1 VRSTV
6 ELLLDLV
13 RQSRELLLVELSLT
27 RAELAERSSSIS
39 SGLSAVAVGLALLP
53 IGLSLI
59 FVATSLFIARF
70 GVPVDLAF
78 LIVAL
83 VVIVAGL
90 LALRWGVRSLTPSRL
105 LPAKSISQI
114 SLLLGGSHGR
124 ERSNL
129 ERLRGGSEPGAKR
142 N

>member
-1 VRSTV
+1 MRSTI

-13 RQSRELLLVELSLT
+13 RQSRDLLLVELSLT

-78 LIVAL
+78 LIVAQQ
-83 VVIVAGL
+83 ASSHSDS
-90 LALRWGVRSLTPSRL
+90 LRWTRHCIVGV
-105 LPAKSISQI
+105 
-114 SLLLGGSHGR
+114 GGDPKPLQTR
-124 ERSNL
+124 
-129 ERLRGGSEPGAKR
+129 
-142 N
+142 

>member
-13 RQSRELLLVELSLT
+13 RQGRELLLVEMSLART
-27 RAELAERSSSIS
+27 ELAEQGRSIS

-59 FVATSLFIARF
+59 FVAISLFIARF
-70 GVPVDLAF
+70 GVPLDLAF

-90 LALRWGVRSLTPSRL
+90 LALRSGVRSLKPSRL
-105 LPAKSISQI
+105 VPAKSISQI
-114 SLLLGGSHGR
+114 SLLLGG
-124 ERSNL
+124 
-129 ERLRGGSEPGAKR
+129 EPWA
-142 N
+142 

>member
-13 RQSRELLLVELSLT
+13 RQGRELLLVEMSLART
-27 RAELAERSSSIS
+27 ELAEQGRSIS

-53 IGLSLI
+53 ICLSLI
-59 FVATSLFIARF
+59 FVAISLFISRF
-70 GVPVDLAF
+70 GVPLDLAF

-90 LALRWGVRSLTPSRL
+90 LALRYGVRSLKPSRL
-105 LPAKSISQI
+105 VPAKSISQI
-114 SLLLGGSHGR
+114 SLLLGG
-124 ERSNL
+124 
-129 ERLRGGSEPGAKR
+129 EPWA
-142 N
+142 